1 VAIILAGMLLHP
13 TAEVLF
19 SQVTRVTDPLNCF
32 GVTSESNSY
41 SPQFVQISKVA
52 YFFLATCCEEC

>member
-1 VAIILAGMLLHP
+1 MLLHP

-19 SQVTRVTDPLNCF
+19 SQVTRVIDPLNCF